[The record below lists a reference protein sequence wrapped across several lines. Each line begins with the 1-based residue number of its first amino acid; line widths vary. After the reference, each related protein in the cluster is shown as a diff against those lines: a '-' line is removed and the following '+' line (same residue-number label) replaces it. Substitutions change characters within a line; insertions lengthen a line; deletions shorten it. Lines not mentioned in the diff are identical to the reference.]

1 MKCPNCKTEIPAGSK
16 FCPECGTPCPKKTT
30 TQSTKKEQ
38 AESQPIDPPAVAA
51 IVTALQLNAQQAE
64 TQSAPKEAAKTP
76 KETEPAPK
84 VKLAGKADNKI
95 IKRIGEIARLLHKNG
110 QQYTRADLAYDLQN
124 YGVKRDS
131 NILDN
136 WVYVAYQTKPFPKE
150 VFLTNDHKHYM
161 VDAYEL
167 HAMLSTQSDEQATIV
182 VQQHLQETQTKI
194 NSTQRQASQKISD
207 ELADTSSLLSTLK
220 GTSGIDNVRKEA
232 DTVFGKYTKLVDTY
246 HEAHSGVDMVV
257 SDFVELRAKTQEL
270 FLTYSSALIDIFGDS
285 ITVISPQ
292 LFDFSQIQWLDVD
305 AMLGNVQLEYDQIT
319 AACEMLLSEISDSF
333 KNTLNSA
340 SHTLQQKKNDKTI
353 AVVQAG
359 MAVFEHYADAAEKT
373 TAMKKE
379 LLKLKQSMR
388 HDATVIKGD
397 IMRAAVIYRT
407 LNEVYIPKALW
418 YNRFSTDTLEQQLNL
433 FTAEIYALPE
443 IKPLKEQRDKIIS
456 SLKNLSRSIFDVQNS
471 IDYYTKHIAESKKTL
486 KKEDEHYQIAK
497 RNKPVKPFFLFNLLT
512 FGVWG
517 RSYRRK
523 LHEWSLSEMPFVEA
537 YEALQ
542 ADVNIEQEDLKSS
555 KQQLKLYQ
563 QKYDTLRGEL
573 ESTNRTIRAHLQT
586 DKSLQARVAT
596 HLTDYIRLLFVAKE
610 ICESRLNDD
619 LVQTV
624 SIENIEDVALPAEI
638 AQNINSFVDTI
649 ADNIHISSSGVA
661 KILSSVSSDTPKPQP
676 NGDTQ
681 NHAGN
686 PQPAHSAEDIQAVAA
701 QANHAIQHGAEL
713 CKQLLELR
721 AMEEQDAQNEAYYQ
735 QRLGELQDKF
745 RAQMQSTDNA
755 SQAILQI
762 AMQLNSTEDADTIRQ
777 ALIDL
782 SGEQNPYS
790 EQDIQDFLAGK
801 RTINI

>member
-16 FCPECGTPCPKKTT
+16 FCPECGAPCPKKTT
-30 TQSTKKEQ
+30 TQSTKKKPTK
-38 AESQPIDPPAVAA
+38 SQSVDPPVVGHCDG
-51 IVTALQLNAQQAE
+51 ITTQRPTDRNQPAQEEMTKTPAE
-64 TQSAPKEAAKTP
+64 TK
-76 KETEPAPK
+76 PAPK
-84 VKLAGKADNKI
+84 VKLTGKADDKI
-95 IKRIGEIARLLHKNG
+95 IKRIGVIASLLHKNR

-161 VDAYEL
+161 IDAYEL
-167 HAMLSTQSDEQATIV
+167 HAVLSTQDDEQATMV
-182 VQQHLQETQTKI
+182 VQQHLQKTQAKI
-194 NSTQRQASQKISD
+194 NSTQRQASQKISN
-207 ELADTSSLLSTLK
+207 ELADTSSLLSTIK
-220 GTSGIDNVRKEA
+220 GTGGIDNVRKEA

-246 HEAHSGVDMVV
+246 HEAHFGVDMVV

-285 ITVISPQ
+285 ITVISPH

-305 AMLGNVQLEYDQIT
+305 AMLGNVQLEYDKIT
-319 AACEMLLSEISDSF
+319 ATCEMLLSEISDSF

-340 SHTLQQKKNDKTI
+340 SQTLQQKKNDKTI
-353 AVVQAG
+353 AVMQAG
-359 MAVFEHYADAAEKT
+359 MAVFEHYADAAQKT
-373 TAMKKE
+373 AVMKKE

-418 YNRFSTDTLEQQLNL
+418 YNRFSTDTLEQQLNVL
-433 FTAEIYALPE
+433 TAEIYALPE
-443 IKPLKEQRDKIIS
+443 IKPLKEQRDKLIS
-456 SLKNLSRSIFDVQNS
+456 SVKNISRSIFDVQNS

-486 KKEDEHYQIAK
+486 KKEIEHYQTAK
-497 RNKPVKPFFLFNLLT
+497 RNKPEKPFLIFNLLT
-512 FGVWG
+512 LGGLG

-555 KQQLKLYQ
+555 QQQLKLYQ
-563 QKYDTLRGEL
+563 QKYDILRGEL
-573 ESTNRTIRAHLQT
+573 ETTSRTIRAHLQT

-610 ICESRLNDD
+610 IGESRLNDD

-624 SIENIEDVALPAEI
+624 SIEKIEDVALPAEI
-638 AQNINSFVDTI
+638 TQNINSFVDTI
-649 ADNIHISSSGVA
+649 ADKIHISSSGVA
-661 KILSSVSSDTPKPQP
+661 DILSSVSPNIPKPQP
-676 NGDTQ
+676 IGNAQ
-681 NHAGN
+681 NSQET
-686 PQPAHSAEDIQAVAA
+686 PQPAHSAEDLQAVAA

-721 AMEEQDAQNEAYYQ
+721 AMEEQDEQNEAYYQ

-745 RAQMQSTDNA
+745 RAQMQSTDDA

-801 RTINI
+801 RTIKI

>member
-30 TQSTKKEQ
+30 TQSTKKKPTK
-38 AESQPIDPPAVAA
+38 SQSVDPPVVGHCDG
-51 IVTALQLNAQQAE
+51 ITTQRPTDRNQPAQEEMTKTPAE
-64 TQSAPKEAAKTP
+64 TK
-76 KETEPAPK
+76 PAPK
-84 VKLAGKADNKI
+84 VKLTGKADDKI
-95 IKRIGEIARLLHKNG
+95 IKRIGVIARLLHKNR

-161 VDAYEL
+161 IDAYEL
-167 HAMLSTQSDEQATIV
+167 HAVLSTQDDEQATMV
-182 VQQHLQETQTKI
+182 VQQHLQKTQAKI
-194 NSTQRQASQKISD
+194 NSTQRQASQKISN
-207 ELADTSSLLSTLK
+207 ELADTSSLLSTIK
-220 GTSGIDNVRKEA
+220 GTGGIDNVRKEA

-246 HEAHSGVDMVV
+246 HEAHFGVDMVV

-285 ITVISPQ
+285 ITVISPH

-305 AMLGNVQLEYDQIT
+305 AMLGNVQLEYDKIT
-319 AACEMLLSEISDSF
+319 ATCEMLLSEISDRF

-340 SHTLQQKKNDKTI
+340 SQTLQQKKNDKTI
-353 AVVQAG
+353 AVMQAG
-359 MAVFEHYADAAEKT
+359 MAVFEHYADAAQKT
-373 TAMKKE
+373 AVMKKE

-418 YNRFSTDTLEQQLNL
+418 YNRFSTDTLEQQLNVL
-433 FTAEIYALPE
+433 TAEIYALPE
-443 IKPLKEQRDKIIS
+443 IKPLKEQRDKLIS
-456 SLKNLSRSIFDVQNS
+456 SVKNISRSIFDVQNS

-486 KKEDEHYQIAK
+486 KKEIEHYQTAK
-497 RNKPVKPFFLFNLLT
+497 RNKPEKPFLIFNLLT
-512 FGVWG
+512 LGGLG

-555 KQQLKLYQ
+555 QQQLKLYQ
-563 QKYDTLRGEL
+563 QKYDILRGEL
-573 ESTNRTIRAHLQT
+573 ETTSRTIRAHLQT

-624 SIENIEDVALPAEI
+624 SIEKIEDVALPAEI
-638 AQNINSFVDTI
+638 TQNINSFVDTI
-649 ADNIHISSSGVA
+649 ADKIHISSSGVA
-661 KILSSVSSDTPKPQP
+661 DILSSVSPNIPKPQP
-676 NGDTQ
+676 IGNAQ
-681 NHAGN
+681 NSQET
-686 PQPAHSAEDIQAVAA
+686 PQPAHSAEDLQAVAA

-721 AMEEQDAQNEAYYQ
+721 AMEEQDEQNEAYYQ

-745 RAQMQSTDNA
+745 RAQMQSTDDA

-801 RTINI
+801 RTIKI

>member
-1 MKCPNCKTEIPAGSK
+1 M
-16 FCPECGTPCPKKTT
+16 
-30 TQSTKKEQ
+30 
-38 AESQPIDPPAVAA
+38 
-51 IVTALQLNAQQAE
+51 
-64 TQSAPKEAAKTP
+64 
-76 KETEPAPK
+76 
-84 VKLAGKADNKI
+84 
-95 IKRIGEIARLLHKNG
+95 
-110 QQYTRADLAYDLQN
+110 
-124 YGVKRDS
+124 
-131 NILDN
+131 
-136 WVYVAYQTKPFPKE
+136 
-150 VFLTNDHKHYM
+150 
-161 VDAYEL
+161 
-167 HAMLSTQSDEQATIV
+167 
-182 VQQHLQETQTKI
+182 
-194 NSTQRQASQKISD
+194 
-207 ELADTSSLLSTLK
+207 
-220 GTSGIDNVRKEA
+220 
-232 DTVFGKYTKLVDTY
+232 
-246 HEAHSGVDMVV
+246 
-257 SDFVELRAKTQEL
+257 
-270 FLTYSSALIDIFGDS
+270 
-285 ITVISPQ
+285 
-292 LFDFSQIQWLDVD
+292 
-305 AMLGNVQLEYDQIT
+305 
-319 AACEMLLSEISDSF
+319 
-333 KNTLNSA
+333 
-340 SHTLQQKKNDKTI
+340 
-353 AVVQAG
+353 
-359 MAVFEHYADAAEKT
+359 
-373 TAMKKE
+373 
-379 LLKLKQSMR
+379 
-388 HDATVIKGD
+388 
-397 IMRAAVIYRT
+397 
-407 LNEVYIPKALW
+407 
-418 YNRFSTDTLEQQLNL
+418 
-433 FTAEIYALPE
+433 
-443 IKPLKEQRDKIIS
+443 
-456 SLKNLSRSIFDVQNS
+456 
-471 IDYYTKHIAESKKTL
+471 
-486 KKEDEHYQIAK
+486 
-497 RNKPVKPFFLFNLLT
+497 KPFFLFNLLT

-624 SIENIEDVALPAEI
+624 SIEKIEDVALPAEI

-649 ADNIHISSSGVA
+649 ADNIHISSSDVA
-661 KILSSVSSDTPKPQP
+661 DILSLVSPNKTKPKP

-681 NHAGN
+681 SPAEKPKPVHTKEDDQAGAEQTKQPN
-686 PQPAHSAEDIQAVAA
+686 ESTQDLADKPQPDHSTGDNQAVAEQANQPTEDTQNPAEKPQPAHSEEDNQAIAEQAKQSNGDTQSPAEKPKPVHSEEDIQAVAE

-721 AMEEQDAQNEAYYQ
+721 AMEEQEAQNEAYYQ

-801 RTINI
+801 RTIKI